1 MIYYELRKNFLGV
14 KGVLFREVKGVLFR
28 EVKGVKEVIAGCRL
42 LEVKDKCFDYLYIV
56 YLLKTP

>member
-1 MIYYELRKNFLGV
+1 MIYYELRKNFLG
-14 KGVLFREVKGVLFR
+14 VKGVLFR